1 VFTKD
6 KKRPP
11 TLASAD
17 SGVAF
22 FFLLNSVFFVWG
34 LHDDFYTRGIRHIR
48 AKSYVSVLYAMYIL
62 RKVFIFFILLAS

>member
-34 LHDDFYTRGIRHIR
+34 LHDDFYT
-48 AKSYVSVLYAMYIL
+48 KLP
-62 RKVFIFFILLAS
+62 K